1 MVTVKKTPA
10 KAPAKVA
17 PVKRRTPK
25 PKAEQT
31 INVSVAAPAPAPK
44 PEAKKD
50 DSTVGKIIG
59 LIEWVDNPFKLFT
72 VILLSF
78 LFFAGYFAWDSRQVI
93 LNAITNSSHQP
104 ELKEIKVLEH
114 VAQKLQKDLEA
125 ETVLV
130 HKVNLVVNS
139 RTTLLAYGPKSREV
153 TLDGYNSTL
162 FGKDPA
168 RNAAV
173 IAMMNGEVYCD
184 KLVATGKTSD
194 WEEKQGVTFICR
206 GSIPPEM
213 GAFEGYISVGFT
225 KEPQD
230 LGAVKTRINLASTE
244 MAK

>member
-1 MVTVKKTPA
+1 MVTTRK
-10 KAPAKVA
+10 PAKVA
-17 PVKRRTPK
+17 PVKRRVARPK
-25 PKAEQT
+25 VEKVEPPKVE
-31 INVSVAAPAPAPK
+31 APK
-44 PEAKKD
+44 
-50 DSTVGKIIG
+50 STDMVGRITD
-59 LIEWVDNPFKLFT
+59 LIKWVDNPFKLFT

-78 LFFAGYFAWDSRQVI
+78 LFFAGYFAWDSRVVI
-93 LNAITNSSHQP
+93 LSAITNSKHEP
-104 ELKEIKVLEH
+104 EIKEIKVLEH
-114 VAQKLQKDLEA
+114 VAQMLRKDLEA

-139 RTTLLAYGPKSREV
+139 RITLLAYGPKGKDI

-162 FGKDPA
+162 FGKDSS

-173 IAMMNGEVYCD
+173 IAMMNGEVHCD
-184 KLVATGKTSD
+184 KLVASGKTSE
-194 WEEKQGVTFICR
+194 WEEKNGVNFICR

-213 GAFEGYISVGFT
+213 GAFEGYVSVGFT

>member
-1 MVTVKKTPA
+1 MVTK

-25 PKAEQT
+25 PKV
-31 INVSVAAPAPAPK
+31 IVAPAPAPAPK
-44 PEAKKD
+44 PEVKKD
-50 DSTVGKIIG
+50 DSTIGKVIG

-78 LFFAGYFAWDSRQVI
+78 LAFAGYFAWDSRTVI
-93 LNAITNSSHQP
+93 LNAITSSSHQP
-104 ELKEIKVLEH
+104 QLKEIKVLEH
-114 VAQKLQKDLEA
+114 VAERLKKDLEA

-130 HKVNLVVNS
+130 HKVALVVNS
-139 RTTLLAYGPKSREV
+139 RTTLLAYGSKGRE
-153 TLDGYNSTL
+153 TMLDGYISTL
-162 FGKDPA
+162 FGKDA
-168 RNAAV
+168 VRNTAV

-184 KLVATGKTSD
+184 KLVSSGKTSD
-194 WEEKQGVTFICR
+194 WEEKQGVGFICR

-230 LGAVKTRINLASTE
+230 LGAVKTRINLAATE

>member
-1 MVTVKKTPA
+1 MVTKKV
-10 KAPAKVA
+10 PAKVA
-17 PVKRRTPK
+17 PVKRRTATPK
-25 PKAEQT
+25 VE
-31 INVSVAAPAPAPK
+31 VASK

-50 DSTVGKIIG
+50 DSTVGKVIG

-78 LFFAGYFAWDSRQVI
+78 LFFAGYFAWDSRTVI

-104 ELKEIKVLEH
+104 QLKEIKVLEH
-114 VAQKLQKDLEA
+114 VAERLKKDLEA

-130 HKVNLVVNS
+130 HKVALVVNS
-139 RTTLLAYGPKSREV
+139 RVTLLSYGPKGRDT

-162 FGKDPA
+162 FGKDA
-168 RNAAV
+168 TRNAAV
-173 IAMMNGEVYCD
+173 IAMMNGEVHCD
-184 KLVATGKTSD
+184 KLVASGKTSD
-194 WEEKQGVTFICR
+194 WEEKQGVGYICR

-213 GAFEGYISVGFT
+213 GAFEGYVSVGFT

>member
-1 MVTVKKTPA
+1 MVTKKP
-10 KAPAKVA
+10 PAKVA
-17 PVKRRTPK
+17 PVKRAK
-25 PKAEQT
+25 PKVE
-31 INVSVAAPAPAPK
+31 APAPK
-44 PEAKKD
+44 PEVKKD
-50 DSTVGKIIG
+50 DSTVGKVIG

-78 LFFAGYFAWDSRQVI
+78 LFFAGYFAWDSRTVI
-93 LNAITNSSHQP
+93 LNAITSSIHQP
-104 ELKEIKVLEH
+104 QLKEIKVLEH
-114 VAQKLQKDLEA
+114 VAERLKKDLEA

-130 HKVNLVVNS
+130 HKVALVVNS
-139 RTTLLAYGPKSREV
+139 RITLLSYGPKGRDT

-162 FGKDPA
+162 FGKDA
-168 RNAAV
+168 TRNAAV
-173 IAMMNGEVYCD
+173 IAMMNGEVHCD
-184 KLVATGKTSD
+184 KLVASGKTSD
-194 WEEKQGVTFICR
+194 WEEKQGVNFICR

>member
-1 MVTVKKTPA
+1 MVTTRK
-10 KAPAKVA
+10 PAKVA
-17 PVKRRTPK
+17 PVKRRVARPK
-25 PKAEQT
+25 VEKVEPPKVE
-31 INVSVAAPAPAPK
+31 APK
-44 PEAKKD
+44 
-50 DSTVGKIIG
+50 STDMVGRITD
-59 LIEWVDNPFKLFT
+59 LIKWVDNPFKLFT

-78 LFFAGYFAWDSRQVI
+78 LFFAGYFAWDSRVVI
-93 LNAITNSSHQP
+93 LSAITNSKHEP
-104 ELKEIKVLEH
+104 EIKEIKVLEH
-114 VAQKLQKDLEA
+114 VAQMLRKDLEA

-139 RTTLLAYGPKSREV
+139 RVTLLAYGPKGKDI

-162 FGKDPA
+162 FGKDSS

-173 IAMMNGEVYCD
+173 IAMMNGEVHCD
-184 KLVATGKTSD
+184 KLVASGKTSE
-194 WEEKQGVTFICR
+194 WEEKNGVNFICR

-213 GAFEGYISVGFT
+213 GAFEGYVSVGFT

>member
-1 MVTVKKTPA
+1 
-10 KAPAKVA
+10 
-17 PVKRRTPK
+17 
-25 PKAEQT
+25 
-31 INVSVAAPAPAPK
+31 
-44 PEAKKD
+44 
-50 DSTVGKIIG
+50 

-78 LFFAGYFAWDSRQVI
+78 LFFAGYFAWDSRTVI

-104 ELKEIKVLEH
+104 QLKEIKVLEH
-114 VAQKLQKDLEA
+114 VAERLKKDLEA

-130 HKVNLVVNS
+130 HKVALVVNS
-139 RTTLLAYGPKSREV
+139 RVTLLSYGPKGRDT

-162 FGKDPA
+162 FGKDPV
-168 RNAAV
+168 RNTAV

-184 KLVATGKTSD
+184 KLVASGKTSD
-194 WEEKQGVTFICR
+194 WEEKQGVGFICR

>member
-1 MVTVKKTPA
+1 MVTRKP
-10 KAPAKVA
+10 PAKVA

-44 PEAKKD
+44 AEAKKD
-50 DSTVGKIIG
+50 DSTVGKVIG

-78 LFFAGYFAWDSRQVI
+78 LFFAGYFAWDSRTVI
-93 LNAITNSSHQP
+93 LNAITTSSHQP
-104 ELKEIKVLEH
+104 ELKEIKVLEN
-114 VAQKLQKDLEA
+114 VAEKLKKDLEA

-130 HKVNLVVNS
+130 HKVSLVVNS
-139 RTTLLAYGPKSREV
+139 RTTLLAYSPKGRD
-153 TLDGYNSTL
+153 TIFDGYTASL

-168 RNAAV
+168 RNAAIV
-173 IAMMNGEVYCD
+173 AMMNGEVYCD
-184 KLVATGKTSD
+184 KLAPSGKTAE
-194 WEEKQGVTFICR
+194 WEEKQGVGFICR
-206 GSIPPEM
+206 GSIPPEV

-225 KEPQD
+225 KEPSD

>member
-1 MVTVKKTPA
+1 MVTK

-17 PVKRRTPK
+17 PVKRRIAK
-25 PKAEQT
+25 PKVE
-31 INVSVAAPAPAPK
+31 VVAPK
-44 PEAKKD
+44 PEVKKD
-50 DSTVGKIIG
+50 DSTVGKVIG

-78 LFFAGYFAWDSRQVI
+78 LFFAGYFAWDSRTVI

-104 ELKEIKVLEH
+104 HLKEIKVLEY
-114 VAQKLQKDLEA
+114 VAQNLKKDLES

-139 RTTLLAYGPKSREV
+139 RITLLAYGPKGKDI

-162 FGKDPA
+162 FGKDAA

-173 IAMMNGEVYCD
+173 IAMMNGEVHCD
-184 KLVATGKTSD
+184 KLVASGKTSE
-194 WEEKQGVTFICR
+194 WEEKNGVNYICR

-213 GAFEGYISVGFT
+213 GAFEGYVSVGFT
-225 KEPQD
+225 KEPSD

>member
-1 MVTVKKTPA
+1 MVTTRK
-10 KAPAKVA
+10 PAKVA
-17 PVKRRTPK
+17 PVRRRSAKPTVVAPK
-25 PKAEQT
+25 VEAPKIEAPKAP
-31 INVSVAAPAPAPK
+31 SDAL
-44 PEAKKD
+44 
-50 DSTVGKIIG
+50 GKVIG

-78 LFFAGYFAWDSRQVI
+78 LFFAGYFAWDSRVVI
-93 LNAITNSSHQP
+93 LSAITNSKHEP
-104 ELKEIKVLEH
+104 EIKEIKVLEH
-114 VAQKLQKDLEA
+114 VAQMLRKDLEA

-139 RTTLLAYGPKSREV
+139 RVTLLAYGPKGKDI

-162 FGKDPA
+162 FGKDSS

-173 IAMMNGEVYCD
+173 IAMMNGEVHCD
-184 KLVATGKTSD
+184 KLVASGKTSE
-194 WEEKQGVTFICR
+194 WEEKNGVNFICR

-213 GAFEGYISVGFT
+213 GAFEGYVSVGFT

>member
-1 MVTVKKTPA
+1 MVTTRK
-10 KAPAKVA
+10 PAKVA
-17 PVKRRTPK
+17 PVKRRVARPK
-25 PKAEQT
+25 VEKVEPPKVE
-31 INVSVAAPAPAPK
+31 APK
-44 PEAKKD
+44 
-50 DSTVGKIIG
+50 STDMVGRITD
-59 LIEWVDNPFKLFT
+59 LIKWVDNPFKLFT

-78 LFFAGYFAWDSRQVI
+78 LFFAGYFAWDSRVVI
-93 LNAITNSSHQP
+93 LSAITNSKHEP
-104 ELKEIKVLEH
+104 EIKEIKVLEH
-114 VAQKLQKDLEA
+114 VAQMLRKDLEA

-139 RTTLLAYGPKSREV
+139 RVTLLAYGPKGKDI

-162 FGKDPA
+162 FGKDSS

-173 IAMMNGEVYCD
+173 IAMMNGEVHCD
-184 KLVATGKTSD
+184 KLVASGKTSE
-194 WEEKQGVTFICR
+194 WEEKNGVNYICR

-213 GAFEGYISVGFT
+213 GAFEGYVSVGFT

>member
-1 MVTVKKTPA
+1 MITAKKTPVKTA
-10 KAPAKVA
+10 VKVPAKVA
-17 PVKRRTPK
+17 PVKRRIPK
-25 PKAEQT
+25 PKAE
-31 INVSVAAPAPAPK
+31 VVAAKPK
-44 PEAKKD
+44 AEKTPID
-50 DSTVGKIIG
+50 TLGKIIG

-78 LFFAGYFAWDSRQVI
+78 LFFAGYFAWDSRVVI
-93 LNAITNSSHQP
+93 LSAITNSKREP
-104 ELKEIKVLEH
+104 EIKEIKVLEH
-114 VAQKLQKDLEA
+114 VSQMLRKDLEA

-139 RTTLLAYGPKSREV
+139 RITLLAYGPKGKDI

-162 FGKDPA
+162 FGKDA
-168 RNAAV
+168 SRNAAV
-173 IAMMNGEVYCD
+173 IAMMNGEVHCD
-184 KLVATGKTSD
+184 KLVASGKTSE
-194 WEEKQGVTFICR
+194 WEEKQGVGYICR

-213 GAFEGYISVGFT
+213 GAFEGYVSVGFT

>member
-1 MVTVKKTPA
+1 MVTKKP
-10 KAPAKVA
+10 PAKVA
-17 PVKRRTPK
+17 PVKRTTPK
-25 PKAEQT
+25 PKVEA
-31 INVSVAAPAPAPK
+31 SK
-44 PEAKKD
+44 PEVKKD
-50 DSTVGKIIG
+50 DSTIGKIIG

-78 LFFAGYFAWDSRQVI
+78 IAFSGYFAWDSRTVI
-93 LNAITNSSHQP
+93 LNAITSSSHQP
-104 ELKEIKVLEH
+104 QLKEIKVLEH
-114 VAQKLQKDLEA
+114 VAERLKKDLEA

-130 HKVNLVVNS
+130 HKVVLVVNS
-139 RTTLLAYGPKSREV
+139 RITLLAYGPKGRE
-153 TLDGYNSTL
+153 TALDGYNSTL
-162 FGKDPA
+162 FGKDAA

-184 KLVATGKTSD
+184 KLVATGKTSE
-194 WEEKQGVTFICR
+194 WEEKQGVNFICR

-213 GAFEGYISVGFT
+213 GAFEGYVSVGFT

>member
-1 MVTVKKTPA
+1 MVTR

-25 PKAEQT
+25 PKSEQT
-31 INVSVAAPAPAPK
+31 INVSVAAPASK

-50 DSTVGKIIG
+50 DSAIGKVIG

-78 LFFAGYFAWDSRQVI
+78 LFFAGYFAWDSRTVI
-93 LNAITNSSHQP
+93 LNAITNSNHQA

-114 VAQKLQKDLEA
+114 VAQRLQKDLEA

-130 HKVNLVVNS
+130 HKVALVVNS
-139 RTTLLAYGPKSREV
+139 RTTLLAYSSKGRETV
-153 TLDGYNSTL
+153 LDGYNSTL
-162 FGKDPA
+162 FGKDAA

-184 KLVATGKTSD
+184 KLIPTGKTSE
-194 WEEKQGVTFICR
+194 WEEKQGVGFICR

-230 LGAVKTRINLASTE
+230 LGAVKTRINLAATE

>member
-1 MVTVKKTPA
+1 MVTAKK
-10 KAPAKVA
+10 PAKVA
-17 PVKRRTPK
+17 PVKRRIVK
-25 PKAEQT
+25 PKVE
-31 INVSVAAPAPAPK
+31 APK
-44 PEAKKD
+44 VEAPKAPSD
-50 DSTVGKIIG
+50 ALGKVIG

-78 LFFAGYFAWDSRQVI
+78 LFFAGYFAWDSRTVI
-93 LNAITNSSHQP
+93 LNAITSSSHQP
-104 ELKEIKVLEH
+104 QLKEVKVLDY
-114 VAQKLQKDLEA
+114 VAQNLKKDLEA

-139 RTTLLAYGPKSREV
+139 RVTLLAYGPKGRDI

-162 FGKDPA
+162 FGKDPT

-173 IAMMNGEVYCD
+173 IAMMNGEVHCD
-184 KLVATGKTSD
+184 KLVASGKTSE
-194 WEEKQGVTFICR
+194 WEEKNGVTFICR

-213 GAFEGYISVGFT
+213 GAFEGYVSVGFT

>member
-1 MVTVKKTPA
+1 MVTKKP
-10 KAPAKVA
+10 PAKVA

-25 PKAEQT
+25 PKTEQT
-31 INVSVAAPAPAPK
+31 INVSVAAPAPVKA
-44 PEAKKD
+44 EAKKD
-50 DSTVGKIIG
+50 DSTVSKIIG

-78 LFFAGYFAWDSRQVI
+78 LFFAGYFAWDSRTVI
-93 LNAITNSSHQP
+93 LNAITSSSHQP
-104 ELKEIKVLEH
+104 QLKEIKVLEH

-130 HKVNLVVNS
+130 HKVTLVVNS
-139 RTTLLAYGPKSREV
+139 RVTLLSYGPKGRDT

-162 FGKDPA
+162 FGKDST
-168 RNAAV
+168 RNTAV

-184 KLVATGKTSD
+184 KLIASGKTSD
-194 WEEKQGVTFICR
+194 WEEKQGVGFICR

-230 LGAVKTRINLASTE
+230 LGAVKTRINLAATE

>member
-1 MVTVKKTPA
+1 MNMVTTKKV
-10 KAPAKVA
+10 PAKVA

-25 PKAEQT
+25 PKPEQT
-31 INVSVAAPAPAPK
+31 INVSVAAPAK
-44 PEAKKD
+44 PESKKD

-139 RTTLLAYGPKSREV
+139 RTTLLAYGPKGREV

-168 RNAAV
+168 RNTAV

-184 KLVATGKTSD
+184 KLIPSGKTSE
-194 WEEKQGVTFICR
+194 WEEKHGVNYICR

-230 LGAVKTRINLASTE
+230 LGAVKTRINLAATE

>member
-1 MVTVKKTPA
+1 MIMVTAK

-25 PKAEQT
+25 PKSEQT
-31 INVSVAAPAPAPK
+31 INVSVAAPVPAPK

-50 DSTVGKIIG
+50 DSTIGKIIG

-78 LFFAGYFAWDSRQVI
+78 LFFAGYFAWDSRVVI
-93 LNAITNSSHQP
+93 LNAITNSSHQA
-104 ELKEIKVLEH
+104 ELKEVKVLEH
-114 VAQKLQKDLEA
+114 VAQKIQKDLEA
-125 ETVLV
+125 ETILV

-139 RTTLLAYGPKSREV
+139 RTTLLAYGSKGRE
-153 TLDGYNSTL
+153 TILDGYNSTL
-162 FGKDPA
+162 FGKDVA

-184 KLVATGKTSD
+184 KLIPTGKTSE
-194 WEEKQGVTFICR
+194 WEEKQGVNYICR

-230 LGAVKTRINLASTE
+230 LGAVKTRINLAATE

>member
-1 MVTVKKTPA
+1 MVTAKK
-10 KAPAKVA
+10 PAKVA
-17 PVKRRTPK
+17 PVKRRVARPTVEA
-25 PKAEQT
+25 PKAEVT
-31 INVSVAAPAPAPK
+31 KAPS
-44 PEAKKD
+44 D
-50 DSTVGKIIG
+50 TLSKIIG

-78 LFFAGYFAWDSRQVI
+78 LAFAGYFAWDSRVVI
-93 LNAITNSSHQP
+93 LSAITSSKHES
-104 ELKEIKVLEH
+104 ELKEVKVLEH
-114 VAQKLQKDLEA
+114 IAQRLQKDLEA

-130 HKVNLVVNS
+130 HKVALTVNG
-139 RTTLLAYGPKSREV
+139 RTTLLAYGPKGRE
-153 TLDGYNSTL
+153 TALDGYNSTL

-206 GSIPPEM
+206 GSVPPEM
-213 GAFEGYISVGFT
+213 GTFEGYVSVGFT

-230 LGAVKTRINLASTE
+230 IGAVKTRINLASTE